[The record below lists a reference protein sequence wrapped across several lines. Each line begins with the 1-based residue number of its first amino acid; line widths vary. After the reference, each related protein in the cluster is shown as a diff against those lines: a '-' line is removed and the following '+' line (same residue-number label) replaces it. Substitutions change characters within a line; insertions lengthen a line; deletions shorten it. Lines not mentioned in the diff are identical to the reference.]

1 MTETLTGG
9 CQCGAVRYRVTG
21 EPEVVALCHCRMCQ
35 KATGSIA
42 WAFFTVRRA
51 DLEWT
56 RGALAHFRSSA
67 AATRG
72 YCASCGTPLS
82 FEADGEVE
90 HLWISGVH
98 LESDGY
104 HGVLQNEPQ
113 VISRLKMGDAV
124 VIPRDRVSDWFAI
137 EDGHL
142 VAGYTMH
149 IFHDRMPPEERKH
162 FDETAGFTIDD

>member
-1 MTETLTGG
+1 MKFAALLLAFASTLVGCARDAAPSAPPKITGHDPVS
-9 CQCGAVRYRVTG
+9 AV
-21 EPEVVALCHCRMCQ
+21 
-35 KATGSIA
+35 SIDDA
-42 WAFFTVRRA
+42 EMNRA
-51 DLEWT
+51 ME
-56 RGALAHFRSSA
+56 RAR
-67 AATRG
+67 
-72 YCASCGTPLS
+72 LS
-82 FEADGEVE
+82 LDEFDSRLQHPPARQQDIGLKGRFEADGQVE

-113 VISRLKMGDAV
+113 IISRLKMGDAV

-142 VAGYTMH
+142 VAGYTMRL
-149 IFHDRMPPEERKH
+149 FHDRMPPEERKH